1 MLSVVAGLLLSVSLT
16 YTPPVDYEM
25 SLAGNFAEPRPNH
38 FHGGID
44 VKTAGVEGK
53 PVYSVADGYVSRII
67 VGLYGYGNA
76 VFVSHPDGNTSV
88 YCHLKSFSP
97 RIASLVRRWQYAN
110 ESWQADIRLSPLDC
124 PLAQG
129 QFIALSGNTGAS
141 TAPHLHLEFHDTKTW
156 AMTDPLDVLKPYVR
170 DNTPPMA
177 HAFMAYPQDGGS
189 SFNGGRGRQSFRFTS
204 HELPVK
210 FHAWGKIGF
219 GICANDYSEITYN
232 KYGVRETVLKVDGRE
247 VFRSNTD
254 RIPVQLTRMV
264 NSWGDYGHYYH
275 SGVWYLKSFLEHG
288 NTLPVL
294 TAGKSSGIVD
304 FSEERDYHIEYVLRD
319 VHGNSSSY
327 RFTVTGRRPDT
338 APSPQPAD
346 DAAIGLPWNAT
357 GMVSLPGMQLVIP
370 PRLLDGDT
378 RLKPVVLR
386 QPDGLSD
393 RYTFSARS
401 LPLFHWAEVSIAVNR
416 KVDNPDKLYIMSD
429 AAPGGYIGGEYK
441 DGWVR
446 GRLRDLGARY
456 ELAYDDV
463 PPRIVPM
470 GRQSWDATA
479 VIRFE
484 VSDDRSGIRSCKGYV
499 DGHFVLF
506 ENKDK
511 SRVVACNLRETP
523 LRRTGWPRHL
533 RLTVTD
539 NRGNA
544 ASYDAE
550 IVY

>member
-1 MLSVVAGLLLSVSLT
+1 MSIVAGLILSVSLS
-16 YTPPVDYEM
+16 YTPPVDYDM
-25 SLAGNFAEPRPNH
+25 SLAGNFGEPRPNH

-53 PVYSVADGYVSRII
+53 PIYSVADGYVSRIT

-110 ESWQADIRLSPLDC
+110 ESYQADIRLSPLDC
-124 PLAQG
+124 PLSQG
-129 QFIALSGNTGAS
+129 QFIALSGNTGSS

-156 AMTDPLDVLKPYVR
+156 AMTDPLDVLKPYVQ

-177 HAFMAYPQDGGS
+177 HAFMAYPLDGES
-189 SFNGGRGRQSFRFTS
+189 SFNGGHGRQSFRFTS

-210 FHAWGKIGF
+210 FHAWGRVGF

-232 KYGVRETVLKVDGRE
+232 KYGIRETVLKVDGRE
-247 VFRSNTD
+247 VFRSDLD
-254 RIPVQLTRMV
+254 RVPVQQTRMV
-264 NSWGDYGHYYH
+264 NSWGDYSHYYRT
-275 SGVWYLKSFLEHG
+275 GMWYMKSFVEHA
-288 NTLPVL
+288 NILSVL
-294 TAGKSSGIVD
+294 TTDESSGIVD

-327 RFTVTGRRPDT
+327 RFTVTGKRSP
-338 APSPQPAD
+338 AEECPQPEGDEAFY
-346 DAAIGLPWNAT
+346 LPWNKMN
-357 GMVSLPGMQLVIP
+357 MVSLPGAQLVIP
-370 PRLLDGDT
+370 QCLLDGDT
-378 RLKPVVLR
+378 RLKPAVFR

-393 RYTFSARS
+393 CYMFYNHS
-401 LPLFHWAEVSIAVNR
+401 LPLFHWAEISIAVGK
-416 KVDNPDKLYIMSD
+416 KVKHPEKLYVTSD
-429 AAPGGYIGGEYK
+429 AASGGYLGGIYK

-446 GRLRDLGARY
+446 GRIRDLGSRY

-463 PPRIVPM
+463 PPRIVPVGM
-470 GRQSWDATA
+470 PAWSATG
-479 VIRFE
+479 VIRFDL
-484 VSDDRSGIRSCKGYV
+484 SDDGSGVKTCKGYV

-506 ENKDK
+506 EKKDR
-511 SRVVACNLRETP
+511 SRIVACNLRETP
-523 LRRTGWPRHL
+523 LRRTGRPR
-533 RLTVTD
+533 RLELAVTD
-539 NRGNA
+539 NRGNVSRY
-544 ASYDAE
+544 ASE